1 MAVAAAWQAGI
12 KNTVAVSGTA
22 LTPEQLNIIKRY
34 TKNIKMFF
42 DMDEAGQK
50 AAKRSAELAFEKE
63 INVSI
68 VEIENG
74 KDAADAVK
82 ENANEFLASVK
93 KSSSA
98 MEYFIKKSLIKY
110 DKNNIDDKKNII
122 QDLSGLVSSFANK
135 IEKEYWIRSI
145 SEKLDVSEKI
155 LFDTFNK
162 SEYQYKKFESE
173 ISDNKPKADPMI
185 QDRSNNIQIQIMG
198 LLISDNNIW
207 KESLKRYKKEIN
219 EYFSN
224 KKILDI
230 ISNKGREIDF
240 NFEKLLNGIEDEK
253 QKAYLRKL
261 YFENIEKGEEFSSIK
276 EKLEAVDKYFVELKK
291 EAMKASLEDIVR
303 RIKAAESSGKKE
315 EVRRLTEELVDL
327 SKQS

>member
-1 MAVAAAWQAGI
+1 
-12 KNTVAVSGTA
+12 
-22 LTPEQLNIIKRY
+22 
-34 TKNIKMFF
+34 
-42 DMDEAGQK
+42 
-50 AAKRSAELAFEKE
+50 
-63 INVSI
+63 
-68 VEIENG
+68 
-74 KDAADAVK
+74 
-82 ENANEFLASVK
+82 
-93 KSSSA
+93 